1 MNPDSLPHL
10 RSDLLANYRAARV
23 TALASP
29 AWHPERSSRLSAAL
43 DAMVDVAAFNAEFP
57 DQRIEA
63 A

>member
-1 MNPDSLPHL
+1 MNADSIPNL
-10 RSDLLANYRAARV
+10 RSELLANYRAARV
-23 TALASP
+23 TALSAP
-29 AWHPERSSRLSAAL
+29 VWHPERSSRLSAAL